1 MATHLPPSELEQLT
15 ADELEAIIDILEER
29 AKAGA

>member
-15 ADELEAIIDILEER
+15 ADELQALVDILEER
-29 AKAGA
+29 AKASA

>member
-15 ADELEAIIDILEER
+15 ADELQALIDILEDR
-29 AKAGA
+29 AKAMS